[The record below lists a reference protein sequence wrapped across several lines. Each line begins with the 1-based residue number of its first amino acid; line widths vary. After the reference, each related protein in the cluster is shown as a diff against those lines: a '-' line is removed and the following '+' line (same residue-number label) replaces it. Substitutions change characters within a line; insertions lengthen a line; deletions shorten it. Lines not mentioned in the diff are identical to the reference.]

1 MADDRDVQQGVARH
15 AETRRQHARRRCPGL
30 RQSTLRGRGDHCL
43 QVGARVDEDRRRSG
57 GNSEMPQSVDRFIT
71 RLLLKERHPGLA
83 ALGQQLLEENNF
95 DNIELVLTMTLLD
108 AR

>member
-1 MADDRDVQQGVARH
+1 
-15 AETRRQHARRRCPGL
+15 
-30 RQSTLRGRGDHCL
+30 
-43 QVGARVDEDRRRSG
+43 
-57 GNSEMPQSVDRFIT
+57 MPQSVDRFIT